1 MELAP
6 RLRLWLKSY
15 LSNPRN
21 RLPQNQLMLSLEA
34 QLDDPVRYGV
44 LLALAAGIATFGLI
58 GDSSPVIIGAMIVS
72 PLMSPILG
80 LAYGLVRPDPGMRGR
95 SLRWIAWG
103 VLEVVLISSLLSM
116 FSGYVAYRSEV
127 LNRIEPCSLDLWV
140 ALISGAAAAFCT
152 LNPQVAASLAGVAI
166 AVALVPPLCVTGIGL
181 AGLMDVVNHG
191 NFLLSDLSWPVTS
204 GSFLLFL
211 TNLFGITVAA
221 ALVLRLYGYGRRTAM
236 AQLLACLSLL
246 LAVVVVPLW
255 LNDASVFLQA
265 RVQKSVHVIERLY
278 PAMEIKTVI
287 AQPKQHPPQ
296 VEFVLGVPRQ
306 PTVLERRDMLRLVES
321 ILGRRVKASFSF
333 VSRTAA

>member
-1 MELAP
+1 VELAP
-6 RLRLWLKSY
+6 RLRPWLRAY

-21 RLPQNQLMLSLEA
+21 RLPQNQLDALLDA
-34 QLDDPVRYGV
+34 QLEDPVRYAV
-44 LLALAAGIATFGLI
+44 LLALAAGIATYGLI

-80 LAYGLVRPDPGMRGR
+80 LAYGLVRPDPGLRSR
-95 SLRWIAWG
+95 SLRWIVWG
-103 VLEVVLISSLLSM
+103 VLEVVLISFLLSNL
-116 FSGYVAYRSEV
+116 SGYVAYRSEV

-140 ALISGAAAAFCT
+140 ALISGAAGAFCT
-152 LNPQVAASLAGVAI
+152 LNPQVASSLAGVAI

-204 GSFLLFL
+204 GSFLLFF

-236 AQLLACLSLL
+236 GRLFASLSLL
-246 LAVVVVPLW
+246 LAAVVIPLW

-265 RVQKSVHVIERLY
+265 RVQKSLHVIERLY

-287 AQPKQHPPQ
+287 AQPKHQPPQ

-306 PTVLERRDMLRLVES
+306 PTIDERRDMLRLVAS
-321 ILGRRVKASFSF
+321 ILGRRVQASFSF
-333 VSRTAA
+333 VSRASS

>member
-6 RLRLWLKSY
+6 RLRPWLRAY

-21 RLPQNQLMLSLEA
+21 RLPQNQLDALLDA
-34 QLDDPVRYGV
+34 QLEDPVRYAV
-44 LLALAAGIATFGLI
+44 LLALAAGIATYGLI

-80 LAYGLVRPDPGMRGR
+80 LAYDD
-95 SLRWIAWG
+95 
-103 VLEVVLISSLLSM
+103 VL
-116 FSGYVAYRSEV
+116 
-127 LNRIEPCSLDLWV
+127 P
-140 ALISGAAAAFCT
+140 
-152 LNPQVAASLAGVAI
+152 
-166 AVALVPPLCVTGIGL
+166 LVPPLCVTGIGL

-204 GSFLLFL
+204 GSFLLFF

-236 AQLLACLSLL
+236 GRLFACLSLL
-246 LAVVVVPLW
+246 LAAVVIPLW

-265 RVQKSVHVIERLY
+265 RVQKSLHVIERLY

-287 AQPKQHPPQ
+287 AQPKHQPPQ

-306 PTVLERRDMLRLVES
+306 PTIDERRDMLRLVES
-321 ILGRRVKASFSF
+321 ILGRRVQASFSF
-333 VSRTAA
+333 VSRASS